1 MNKQAFYRGFLKAAG
16 RHKTAEVDY
25 SAVAG
30 GIGALGGGVLGGLT
44 SREHRMR
51 NALIGAGV
59 GGAAAYGGAKTFQH
73 FYNQDTNNYLSK
85 NLKRDV
91 TGKNQ
96 FVLDSF
102 YPDGY
107 GKDPKDIPEFL
118 QKYPNNSVYIDSHGH
133 SYLPGNYRW
142 RPHNPLT
149 GPGSGM
155 TGRLPGFKNQ
165 FTLEDIAKQMGP
177 EAAAKIEYFGDMSCK
192 ATNCAP
198 TPEDVQKVFKGVK
211 RTMMLPIGGIG
222 LSMPMVEPR
231 SSPYIS
237 KNEDMVAWLAGK
249 TKDNATLSESVDQ
262 MKKYWE
268 RNPGEAIA
276 HPTESELTSTGWRNR
291 GAFNLADKE
300 NDVTTPFVFD
310 IDGVRDW
317 MTKNWAAQTGS
328 SQYEHAQR

>member
-142 RPHNPLT
+142 RPHNPMT

-155 TGRLPGFKNQ
+155 TDWIPDKHFKNQ
-165 FTLEDIAKQMGP
+165 FKLEDVVKQMGP
-177 EAAAKIEYFGDMSCK
+177 GAAEKIQYYGDMSCK
-192 ATNCAP
+192 GSKCAP
-198 TPEDVQKVFKGVK
+198 TPEDIRKFFPNLKEVVMVPK
-211 RTMMLPIGGIG
+211 GGIG
-222 LSMPMVEPR
+222 VQMDLSKPR
-231 SSPYIS
+231 TSSLLSNQSDLIGYTAQRTA
-237 KNEDMVAWLAGK
+237 EDLGIDHVTM
-249 TKDNATLSESVDQ
+249 EQ
-262 MKKYWE
+262 MKARWNK
-268 RNPGEAIA
+268 
-276 HPTESELTSTGWRNR
+276 GWAYASPMRYTAGPEGWTNQ
-291 GAFNLADKE
+291 GSFNMQGIPNK
-300 NDVTTPFVFD
+300 VTTPFVFD
-310 IDGVRDW
+310 DEGV
-317 MTKNWAAQTGS
+317 KNWLLKN
-328 SQYEHAQR
+328 